1 MAEFIDFEVSVN
13 DQNQQEMQD
22 DENEASDSDLDSLKC
37 FIDDNEVE
45 NNTTFYQQFQNVSN
59 SIDDILKEEYDKSMG
74 DIEKIDLSN
83 FCEISE
89 EEGEID
95 EFKDTEKRIE
105 KFKETRFPI
114 RIDDDE
120 NYNSFFNAILF
131 ALKFN
136 EEQKTD
142 CCNLDALK
150 DSKDS
155 IDNNFFIQLNQENS
169 T

>member
-1 MAEFIDFEVSVN
+1 
-13 DQNQQEMQD
+13 
-22 DENEASDSDLDSLKC
+22 
-37 FIDDNEVE
+37 
-45 NNTTFYQQFQNVSN
+45 
-59 SIDDILKEEYDKSMG
+59 MG

-120 NYNSFFNAILF
+120 NYNSFLMQYY
-131 ALKFN
+131 LR
-136 EEQKTD
+136 
-142 CCNLDALK
+142 
-150 DSKDS
+150 
-155 IDNNFFIQLNQENS
+155 
-169 T
+169 